1 MENQLHLLLDYYL
14 YEIFRTFRGGLVLGN
29 MSFKKL
35 AVFLLVAFNLIS
47 AYGQDPQI
55 DSLKTVIES
64 SGEDTIKVNALNNLS
79 LLIWDSQPNM
89 AITYANEARALGNK
103 IKYKKGVALAL
114 KNIGLGYYTKSDY
127 INVLENW
134 QRSLAIYDSLGD
146 YNGVSNLLNNIG
158 SVYVNQG
165 DDAKAIDY
173 YLRALKVG
181 DDSHDSLR
189 IASAWVNLGNL
200 YLRKVETHDKA
211 LEYLQKALS
220 YSKVLNDLEIIGNA
234 YLNIGEIYL
243 LKEKYDSAL
252 IYFENSLKTS
262 ETDGSGNV
270 PYSLNSIGKV
280 YQKLG
285 NYQEAIN
292 YHEQALQLSKQMK
305 DNLQIAQSYIGLG
318 NTYNQSKK
326 YRLSIQSFKE
336 AEPYVLEN
344 QVLKELKEIYEGIS
358 TAYSAIND
366 FSNAFKYQTLLTEI
380 NLKLYNAE
388 NDKKLER
395 LQFGYDLE
403 KKQDEIDIL
412 AKTAEIEQLKA
423 KRQEAIS
430 WGFGIVG
437 LLILAMA
444 VLLFQRFKFVK
455 KTNKIIEA
463 EKDRSENLLL
473 NILPHETAEELKIHG
488 EAKARS
494 YEMVS
499 ILFTDFK
506 GFTALSATLSPEELV
521 KEIHHCYKAFD
532 EIVTR
537 HGVEKIKTIGDAYMA
552 AGGLPVS
559 NETHALDVLRVAME
573 IREFM
578 ANLKAERQ
586 QKNQPFF
593 EIRIGIHSGPVVAGI
608 VGTKKFAY
616 DIWGDTV
623 NIASRME
630 SNGVPGKVNISGTTY
645 ELIKDQFTCTPR
657 GAINVK
663 GGGDKIMY
671 FVEEE
676 VSQLAEMG

>member
-1 MENQLHLLLDYYL
+1 
-14 YEIFRTFRGGLVLGN
+14 
-29 MSFKKL
+29 MSFKKFI
-35 AVFLLVAFNLIS
+35 VFLLVAFTLLS

-64 SGEDTIKVNALNNLS
+64 SGEDTVKVNALNNLS

-89 AITYANEARALGNK
+89 AITYANEARTLGNK
-103 IKYKKGVALAL
+103 INYKKGVAHAL
-114 KNIGLGYYTKSDY
+114 KNIGMAYYTKGDY
-127 INVLENW
+127 IEVL
-134 QRSLAIYDSLGD
+134 QYFQQSLSTFDSLGD
-146 YNGVSNLLNNIG
+146 LNGVSNILNNFG
-158 SVYVNQG
+158 VVYTSQG
-165 DDAKAIDY
+165 DDAKAIEY
-173 YLRALKVG
+173 YLKSLQVAEDIG
-181 DDSHDSLR
+181 DKFR
-189 IASAWVNLGNL
+189 IAS
-200 YLRKVETHDKA
+200 
-211 LEYLQKALS
+211 
-220 YSKVLNDLEIIGNA
+220 A
-234 YLNIGEIYL
+234 YLNIGNVYINKTETHDKSLEYL
-243 LKEKYDSAL
+243 LKGLKLSEEIGKQDAIGNASVNIGEIYYLRENYDSAL
-252 IYFENSLKTS
+252 FYFEKSLKAS
-262 ETDGSGNV
+262 EIEGEGNV
-270 PYSLNSIGKV
+270 PYSLNNIGKV
-280 YQKLG
+280 YEQRSEYETALG
-285 NYQEAIN
+285 YHQEALKKA
-292 YHEQALQLSKQMK
+292 EQLK
-305 DNLQIAQSYIGLG
+305 DKLQIAQSLIGLG
-318 NTYNQSKK
+318 NTLNQEKN
-326 YRLSIQSFKE
+326 YTAALEPFHDAEILAKE
-336 AEPYVLEN
+336 IGAT
-344 QVLKELKEIYEGIS
+344 KELKEIYEGIS
-358 TAYSAIND
+358 SAYAATGKYSE
-366 FSNAFKYQTLLTEI
+366 AFKYQALLTEI
-380 NLKLYNAE
+380 NLELYNAD
-388 NDKKLER
+388 NDKKIER
-395 LQFGYDLE
+395 LQFTYDLE

-473 NILPHETAEELKIHG
+473 NILPHETAEELKTHG
-488 EAKARS
+488 EAKARR

-552 AGGLPVS
+552 AGGLPVP
-559 NETHALDVLRVAME
+559 NETHPLDVLRVAME

-578 ANLKAERQ
+578 ANLKEERQ
-586 QKNQPFF
+586 KKSQPFF

-630 SNGVPGKVNISGTTY
+630 SNGVPGKINISGTTY

-676 VSQLAEMG
+676 ISQLAEMG

>member
-1 MENQLHLLLDYYL
+1 MTAFDLD
-14 YEIFRTFRGGLVLGN
+14 GSGN
-29 MSFKKL
+29 
-35 AVFLLVAFNLIS
+35 A
-47 AYGQDPQI
+47 P
-55 DSLKTVIES
+55 
-64 SGEDTIKVNALNNLS
+64 
-79 LLIWDSQPNM
+79 
-89 AITYANEARALGNK
+89 YA
-103 IKYKKGVALAL
+103 
-114 KNIGLGYYTKSDY
+114 
-127 INVLENW
+127 
-134 QRSLAIYDSLGD
+134 
-146 YNGVSNLLNNIG
+146 LNNIG
-158 SVYVNQG
+158 KVY
-165 DDAKAIDY
+165 AK
-173 YLRALKVG
+173 
-181 DDSHDSLR
+181 
-189 IASAWVNLGNL
+189 LG
-200 YLRKVETHDKA
+200 V
-211 LEYLQKALS
+211 
-220 YSKVLNDLEIIGNA
+220 
-234 YLNIGEIYL
+234 
-243 LKEKYDSAL
+243 YDSAITHHKQAYSIAEKMNDKL
-252 IYFENSLKTS
+252 QMTQSL
-262 ETDGSGNV
+262 
-270 PYSLNSIGKV
+270 
-280 YQKLG
+280 LG
-285 NYQEAIN
+285 LANTYYQE
-292 YHEQALQLSKQMK
+292 Q
-305 DNLQIAQSYIGLG
+305 
-318 NTYNQSKK
+318 K
-326 YRLSIQSFKE
+326 YRQAVSSYKQ
-336 AEPYVLEN
+336 AEKVAEEIGAS
-344 QVLKELKEIYEGIS
+344 KELQEIYKGIS
-358 TAYSAIND
+358 QAYAEIHD
-366 FSNAFKYQTLLTEI
+366 FTNAYKYETLLTKI
-380 NLKLYNAE
+380 NLDLYDAE
-388 NDKKLER
+388 NDKKIER
-395 LQFGYDLE
+395 LQFSYEIDEKQGEIDLLE
-403 KKQDEIDIL
+403 KNSL
-412 AKTAEIEQLKA
+412 IEQLKT
-423 KRQEAIS
+423 KRQKAIS
-430 WGFGIVG
+430 TGIGIAGILV
-437 LLILAMA
+437 LILAGG
-444 VLLFQRFKFVK
+444 LFNRYKFIH
-455 KTNKIIEA
+455 KTNQIIEA

-473 NILPHETAEELKIHG
+473 NILPHETAEELKTHG
-488 EAKARS
+488 EAKARR